1 MLCLLLLRDASRKRA
16 GGGEG
21 LGLGF
26 GFHLSMFFDFV
37 LGLVPL
43 FLFFLFALLPLLC
56 FLMSLLFFSSPATKN
71 VMKFT
76 YHSFS
81 ADS

>member
-21 LGLGF
+21 LGLGL
-26 GFHLSMFFDFV
+26 GYHLSMFFDFV

-43 FLFFLFALLPLLC
+43 FLFFLLSPPLLC